1 MQEND
6 LIRETNQAKLYFE
19 PSSFKYTGAIVM
31 QGANPK
37 VRLYPR
43 QQCWIDVPIFI

>member
-1 MQEND
+1 MQESD

-19 PSSFKYTGAIVM
+19 PSTLEDTGTIVM

-37 VRLYPR
+37 LRLYPR
-43 QQCWIDVPIFI
+43 QECWIDVPLFI